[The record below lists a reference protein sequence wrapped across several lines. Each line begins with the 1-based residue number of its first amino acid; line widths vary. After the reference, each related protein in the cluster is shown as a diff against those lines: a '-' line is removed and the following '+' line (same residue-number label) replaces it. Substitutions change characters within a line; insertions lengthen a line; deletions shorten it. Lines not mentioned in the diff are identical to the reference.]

1 MSNNQEHTNT
11 DNMENQTQQAL
22 EKDSA
27 QYANEVTGAE
37 NAAEKDSAGKKPGS
51 TVPGSDEKRIRELAE
66 SIYDL
71 DAEVYAQ
78 LGSSLG
84 RVFNR
89 DRKRCVDE
97 LTHLMLTRPQ
107 GNLVRSEIALIG
119 NMARTIENK
128 EERKLVMT
136 EYNRILTEVM
146 SLPTSFASGD
156 VINAELAKLN
166 TFNLKNRFSENDHLI
181 VCISWTYGSG
191 GVNIGFK
198 LADKLKINFYD
209 AEIFEAVLKRLEAQ
223 KDSIQDSVSY
233 GIKPGIKKEPA
244 HDQDCRSVMRS
255 SSTRA
260 TFWLTW
266 RRRKILLF
274 WDDAEMPSWQ
284 ITTSRISVSTSRRR
298 LSSVSNVRW
307 RLTAP

>member
-37 NAAEKDSAGKKPGS
+37 NAAEKDSAGKMPDS
-51 TVPGSDEKRIRELAE
+51 TVAGSDEKRIRDLAE

-107 GNLVRSEIALIG
+107 GNLVRSEIALI
-119 NMARTIENK
+119 
-128 EERKLVMT
+128 
-136 EYNRILTEVM
+136 
-146 SLPTSFASGD
+146 
-156 VINAELAKLN
+156 
-166 TFNLKNRFSENDHLI
+166 
-181 VCISWTYGSG
+181 
-191 GVNIGFK
+191 
-198 LADKLKINFYD
+198 
-209 AEIFEAVLKRLEAQ
+209 
-223 KDSIQDSVSY
+223 
-233 GIKPGIKKEPA
+233 
-244 HDQDCRSVMRS
+244 
-255 SSTRA
+255 
-260 TFWLTW
+260 
-266 RRRKILLF
+266 
-274 WDDAEMPSWQ
+274 
-284 ITTSRISVSTSRRR
+284 
-298 LSSVSNVRW
+298 
-307 RLTAP
+307 